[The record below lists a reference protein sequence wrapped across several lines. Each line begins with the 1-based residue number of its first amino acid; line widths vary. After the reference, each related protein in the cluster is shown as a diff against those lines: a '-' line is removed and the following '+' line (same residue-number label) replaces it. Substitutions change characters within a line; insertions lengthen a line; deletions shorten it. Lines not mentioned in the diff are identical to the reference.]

1 MNKPKDN
8 IKENP
13 EEHFFKEIIWT
24 LVMKTQ
30 ACNPALGETE
40 AGRLLWIQSKPQ
52 LHSKF

>member
-8 IKENP
+8 IKENT

-24 LVMKTQ
+24 LVMETH
-30 ACNPALGETE
+30 ACNPALGDTE
-40 AGRLLWIQSKPQ
+40 ARRLLWIQSKPQ